1 MNEKFVEKSFVHE
14 KPLYMKREQKKVKD
28 KLSAIKLPPM
38 CKVNY
43 CPCHEYKNH
52 LCWSHS
58 KLP

>member
-1 MNEKFVEKSFVHE
+1 MDEKFVHEKSFVHE
-14 KPLYMKREQKKVKD
+14 KPLYMKREQKKVN

-43 CPCHEYKNH
+43 CPCREYKNH